1 MAVILRLERYLQ
13 IMNNKEILR
22 RLAIKLMGGAALAT
36 LMVAS
41 GTKTLSTFMDSQK
54 TRVVLYF
61 IGTGNSLY
69 VARQLA
75 GDEGVVISIPQLM
88 KQKRFKIEA
97 DEIGIVYPFYGHMPR
112 WWVASTSNY
121 KTKIPPCDKK
131 LSTALRPS
139 ALATLS
145 RRPGV
150 SLIPARYVGLQKL

>member
-13 IMNNKEILR
+13 IMNNKEISR
-22 RLAIKLMGGAALAT
+22 RLAIKFMGGAASGT

-54 TRVVLYF
+54 KRVVLYF

-88 KQKRFKIEA
+88 KQKRFEIEA

-112 WWVASTSNY
+112 
-121 KTKIPPCDKK
+121 
-131 LSTALRPS
+131 
-139 ALATLS
+139 
-145 RRPGV
+145 
-150 SLIPARYVGLQKL
+150 